1 VATYLLINYEYPPL
15 GGGAATASKN
25 LAVAL
30 TRRGNR
36 VIVLTSSLPRS
47 GGGVR
52 RLAFGVWRFVF
63 RARSSRSSGVSER
76 RTPNAKRQSFPT
88 GGGSDEEG
96 VTVIRVPA
104 WRKSVHRSGIIQM
117 TAYLL
122 SACWRAPRI
131 AREHQVER
139 VLAFFSIPGG
149 VVARWVHWRLGTPYA
164 VSLRGGDVP
173 GTEPNLRFF
182 YALLTGLRRNVLCH
196 ARYVCAPSEALKKSS
211 EAADPFSVRVIPNGV
226 DTGYFRPETN
236 PSPSSLRLLS
246 VGRLHAPQK
255 KVAVLLLILRT
266 IRDRYG
272 IPAEARII
280 GDGPER
286 RTLEK
291 LARQHG
297 LDNAV
302 SFDGWLPQEAVA
314 AAYQSAA
321 FLIHLS
327 TYEGMSN
334 VVLEALAS
342 GLPVVASR
350 IPANA
355 ELIDSGTNGL
365 LVDVNEDPSRIA
377 ETIVSLF
384 KDPDR
389 WKQMSSE
396 ARTRTATKHE
406 WARLAASYEAGW

>member
-1 VATYLLINYEYPPL
+1 M
-15 GGGAATASKN
+15 
-25 LAVAL
+25 
-30 TRRGNR
+30 
-36 VIVLTSSLPRS
+36 
-47 GGGVR
+47 
-52 RLAFGVWRFVF
+52 
-63 RARSSRSSGVSER
+63 
-76 RTPNAKRQSFPT
+76 
-88 GGGSDEEG
+88 
-96 VTVIRVPA
+96 IRVPA
-104 WRKSVHRSGIIQM
+104 WRKSLHRSGIIQM
-117 TAYLL
+117 TVYLL
-122 SACWRAPRI
+122 SACRHAPRI
-131 AREHQVER
+131 VREYQIER
-139 VLAFFSIPGG
+139 ALAFFSIPGG
-149 VVARWVHWRLGTPYA
+149 VVARWVNWRLGTPYA

-182 YALLTGLRRNVLCH
+182 YALLTGLRRNVLRH
-196 ARYVCAPSEALKKSS
+196 ARYICAPSEALKKSS
-211 EAADPFSVRVIPNGV
+211 ETADRFSVRVIPNGV
-226 DTGYFRPETN
+226 DTGYFRPGTT
-236 PSPSSLRLLS
+236 PGPSSLTLLY

-255 KVAVLLLILRT
+255 KVTVLLLILRA

-291 LARQHG
+291 LARHHG

-302 SFDGWLPQEAVA
+302 SFDGWLPREAVA

-355 ELIDSGTNGL
+355 ELIDSGKNGL
-365 LVDVNEDPSRIA
+365 LVDVNEDPTRIA
-377 ETIVSLF
+377 DTIVSLF